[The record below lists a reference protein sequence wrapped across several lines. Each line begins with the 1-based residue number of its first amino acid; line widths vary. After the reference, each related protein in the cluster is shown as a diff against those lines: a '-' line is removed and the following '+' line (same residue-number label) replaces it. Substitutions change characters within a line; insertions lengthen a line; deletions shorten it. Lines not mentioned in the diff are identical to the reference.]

1 MTIELTTKCP
11 CYTWLKGDS
20 HNYENCKHCDCCEGF
35 SPDDKQV
42 YCDYSQTPNCEPEFK
57 KGDYAYRVA
66 YISLENYVEKAKVRN
81 PIWVKNHWEYQ
92 FGRERHHYRGY
103 KTEDEALK
111 IVCEHEAKSL
121 AKRLTRLKNDMEK
134 LGLNFENLTR
144 LLKDE

>member
-1 MTIELTTKCP
+1 M
-11 CYTWLKGDS
+11 
-20 HNYENCKHCDCCEGF
+20 
-35 SPDDKQV
+35 
-42 YCDYSQTPNCEPEFK
+42 
-57 KGDYAYRVA
+57 
-66 YISLENYVEKAKVRN
+66 EKAKVRN

-111 IVCEHEAKSL
+111 IVCKREAESL